1 VAACAAC
8 AAEAALD
15 MALTHA
21 AGAGARTSAAAA
33 VRREA
38 IWNQIEQAMGT
49 EAGPRAAGKSV
60 SLRLRFHLGLAAVLL
75 VVGLVSGMHWWSARR
90 GPGLDHRPST
100 QLALGEAEPVDDP
113 MGPTTDAWLAVL
125 EGKK

>member
-1 VAACAAC
+1 
-8 AAEAALD
+8 

-21 AGAGARTSAAAA
+21 ARAGARMSATPA

-49 EAGPRAAGKSV
+49 EAGPRAAGRSV
-60 SLRLRFHLGLAAVLL
+60 SLRLRFRLGLAAALL
-75 VVGLVSGMHWWSARR
+75 VVGLAQGRHWWSSRG
-90 GPGLDHRPST
+90 GPGLDHRPGA

>member
-1 VAACAAC
+1 
-8 AAEAALD
+8 

-49 EAGPRAAGKSV
+49 EAGPRAVGKGV
-60 SLRLRFHLGLAAVLL
+60 SLRLRFHLGLAAALL
-75 VVGLVSGMHWWSARR
+75 AVGLVQGRHWWSAR
-90 GPGLDHRPST
+90 GGTGLDYRPSAK
-100 QLALGEAEPVDDP
+100 LALGEAEPVDDP